1 MAPPTDFFS
10 SLRPKSRSRRH
21 GKGSETLKS
30 SGTTYTLNNWV
41 DLDHNGRANHININD
56 TQHHPYDHE
65 TERHNVSRMNENE
78 ENIDPRSGSRKS
90 SGSKLKRRSMM
101 LLRMVERKT
110 SSNRNR
116 EEDKDELKRSIRHP
130 TMDSTLLYE
139 GSTAGPSKSNLSST
153 PPHTPL
159 TTPSLPS
166 NPYHPFHPQTH
177 PTPNQAEYPGWIGDS
192 DSSGNRTTLK
202 PHRSKVPFNT
212 PEDSPLGIFDVNRN
226 IHLNHT
232 NSPGK
237 THNGRKGKMTYEELL
252 DLPLPLPNGQPS
264 RYHHSPA
271 WHLQDY
277 EGSQNSV
284 YHQRSSSSNHQEES
298 DGGIINFD
306 NLVLQDQD
314 DRPIPNLFESSSA
327 LEALWEYGSS
337 TSSCSSLAMAK
348 STKDLDLEVDLDLD
362 INAEEY
368 PLPPGM
374 GLSNLPTEMSLTKM
388 DIPPQHP
395 KTTAKSIKSS
405 RRSNLN
411 INNDLSSPLSDT
423 FSLEEE
429 EEEEEEEEPEIKAAI
444 KYRIPLKYQK
454 EEIRSNFSTEDVI

>member
-10 SLRPKSRSRRH
+10 SLRPRSRSRRQ

-30 SGTTYTLNNWV
+30 SGTAYTLNNWV
-41 DLDHNGRANHININD
+41 DLDHNGRANHIYIDD
-56 TQHHPYDHE
+56 TLDHSSGHE
-65 TERHNVSRMNENE
+65 TQRYNVSRMNENE
-78 ENIDPRSGSRKS
+78 ENIDPRSGSRRS

-101 LLRMVERKT
+101 FLRMVERKA
-110 SSNRNR
+110 SSNRNK

-130 TMDSTLLYE
+130 TMDGSTLYE
-139 GSTAGPSKSNLSST
+139 GSMAGPSKSTLSTT

-166 NPYHPFHPQTH
+166 DLYHPYHPQTH
-177 PTPNQAEYPGWIGDS
+177 LTPNHAEYPGWIGDS

-226 IHLNHT
+226 IHLNHL
-232 NSPGK
+232 NSPGTGGERPK
-237 THNGRKGKMTYEELL
+237 VKMTYEELL
-252 DLPLPLPNGQPS
+252 DLPLPLPNGEPS
-264 RYHHSPA
+264 RYHHSQP
-271 WHLQDY
+271 WNIHDY
-277 EGSQNSV
+277 EESQNSV
-284 YHQRSSSSNHQEES
+284 YHQQSSSSNHQKEL
-298 DGGIINFD
+298 DGGIINLD
-306 NLVLQDQD
+306 NLVLQDQED
-314 DRPIPNLFESSSA
+314 PPAQTIFESCSA

-348 STKDLDLEVDLDLD
+348 STKDLDLEVELDLD

-395 KTTAKSIKSS
+395 KTTGRSIKSS

-411 INNDLSSPLSDT
+411 IYNDLPSPLSDT
-423 FSLEEE
+423 FSLE

-454 EEIRSNFSTEDVI
+454 EEEEIRSNPGTDDVI

>member
-1 MAPPTDFFS
+1 MPPPTDFFS
-10 SLRPKSRSRRH
+10 SLRPKSRSRRQ
-21 GKGSETLKS
+21 GKGSGLLKT
-30 SGTTYTLNNWV
+30 SGTAYTLNNWV
-41 DLDHNGRANHININD
+41 DLDHNGNASHININD
-56 TQHHPYDHE
+56 TQDMSSHHDQ
-65 TERHNVSRMNENE
+65 ERYNAVHMNDENV
-78 ENIDPRSGSRKS
+78 DPRTGSRRS

-110 SSNRNR
+110 SSYRNK
-116 EEDKDELKRSIRHP
+116 EEERGELKRSIRHP
-130 TMDSTLLYE
+130 TMDGTDLYE
-139 GSTAGPSKSNLSST
+139 GSMAGPSKSTSSST

-166 NPYHPFHPQTH
+166 DLYHPYHSQTH
-177 PTPNQAEYPGWIGDS
+177 RTPNHAEYPGWIGDS

-202 PHRSKVPFNT
+202 PHRSKVPYNT

-232 NSPGK
+232 SSPGK

-252 DLPLPLPNGQPS
+252 DMPLPLPNGEPS
-264 RYHHSPA
+264 RYHHSQP
-271 WHLQDY
+271 WHLHDY
-277 EGSQNSV
+277 EESQNSV
-284 YHQRSSSSNHQEES
+284 YHQRSNSANHQE
-298 DGGIINFD
+298 DLGGGIANLD
-306 NLVLQDQD
+306 NLVLQDQEN
-314 DRPIPNLFESSSA
+314 PSAQTIFESSSA

-348 STKDLDLEVDLDLD
+348 STQGLDLEVELDLD
-362 INAEEY
+362 IDAEEY

-374 GLSNLPTEMSLTKM
+374 GLLNLPTEMSLSKV

-395 KTTAKSIKSS
+395 KTTARSLKSS

-411 INNDLSSPLSDT
+411 INNDLPSPLSDT
-423 FSLEEE
+423 LSF

-444 KYRIPLKYQK
+444 KYKIPLKYQREK
-454 EEIRSNFSTEDVI
+454 DEIRSNPGTEDAV